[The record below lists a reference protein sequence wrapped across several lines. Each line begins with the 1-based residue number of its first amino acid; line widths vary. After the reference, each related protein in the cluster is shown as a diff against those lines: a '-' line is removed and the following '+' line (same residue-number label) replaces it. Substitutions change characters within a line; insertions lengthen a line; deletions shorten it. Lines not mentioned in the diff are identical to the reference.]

1 MRAGYPRTADGM
13 SALLASAAKDPT
25 VGSLHSIVWAGDSDS
40 HVQVLVL
47 WRKTNLVVTT
57 LITQARLEHYFVTL
71 VVCGHSDVEAQNG
84 AAFVNR
90 QRFVVSGL
98 ELTHDCPGI
107 AHGSNRNAARRFD
120 LYPCRN
126 RILAQRT
133 VGIHMITT
141 RDVNNDSR
149 LDRAA
154 ALCFIIRV
162 VTIDADVGLRLWR
175 SLEIRRDSNQYAQKR
190 DDDSSMD
197 CFCFHFRFD

>member
-1 MRAGYPRTADGM
+1 MLPVLKLLYASWTVSAFSFSFMIDSSHYHAGRMPTNCRRDVGA
-13 SALLASAAKDPT
+13 LASAAKDPT

-71 VVCGHSDVEAQNG
+71 VACGHSDVDAQNR

-98 ELTHDCPGI
+98 ELAHDCPGI

-120 LYPCRN
+120 L
-126 RILAQRT
+126 
-133 VGIHMITT
+133 
-141 RDVNNDSR
+141 
-149 LDRAA
+149 
-154 ALCFIIRV
+154 
-162 VTIDADVGLRLWR
+162 
-175 SLEIRRDSNQYAQKR
+175 
-190 DDDSSMD
+190 
-197 CFCFHFRFD
+197 